1 MKKYIPNI
9 LSVLRIICSVLLIL
23 FINDRIGFVFLY
35 FVIGLTDILD
45 GFIARKFKLE
55 SEFGARLDSFADF
68 IFYIMLVFI
77 FTKLYSSIILV
88 NYKVA
93 LVGIVFIR
101 LLNLLL
107 TKLKYKKFVFVH
119 TIVNKISGVLLYFLP
134 VIILFKQS
142 DIIIWI
148 TLAFVFIAAIEELL
162 ITIKY
167 SEVKL
172 NRKSIFY
179 E

>member
-1 MKKYIPNI
+1 LKKYIPNI

-148 TLAFVFIAAIEELL
+148 TLIFAFIAAIEELL

>member
-148 TLAFVFIAAIEELL
+148 TLIFAFIAAIEELL

>member
-1 MKKYIPNI
+1 MNRYIPNI

-23 FINDRIGFVFLY
+23 FINNRIGFVFLY

-55 SEFGARLDSFADF
+55 SELGAKLDSFADF
-68 IFYIMLVFI
+68 IFYVILVFI
-77 FTKLYSSIILV
+77 FLKLYSSIIPV
-88 NYKVA
+88 NYKVII
-93 LVGIVFIR
+93 LGIIIIR
-101 LLNLLL
+101 LLNLLI
-107 TKLKYKKFVFVH
+107 TKLKYNKFVFVH
-119 TIVNKISGVLLYFLP
+119 TIANKASGALLYFLP
-134 VIILFKQS
+134 VVLLFKQS
-142 DIIIWI
+142 NIIILI
-148 TLAFVFIAAIEELL
+148 PLVFVFIAAIEELL

-172 NRKSIFY
+172 NRKSIFC